1 MFAVQKIPQVF
12 MNIDYKLNEPIA
24 DKNAATYFHDFEF
37 NSYAKL
43 LYHFKNIHFSS
54 RSLRFKALLRP
65 YVTHAAVKKLPIIFF
80 LTFPYC
86 SLPSTVSKKKK

>member
-1 MFAVQKIPQVF
+1 
-12 MNIDYKLNEPIA
+12 MNIDYKLEPIA
-24 DKNAATYFHDFEF
+24 DKNVAAYFHDLD
-37 NSYAKL
+37 NSYYAKL

-80 LTFPYC
+80 
-86 SLPSTVSKKKK
+86 